1 MHKYI
6 TSQTQIQINM
16 ITQMVYITAHK
27 YTTSQTQIRIS
38 SCNIP
43 VIGMRRTH
51 MGTTWKWVNC
61 QIGTAQTPQSSCKHH
76 HVFLLHGFARAWAL
90 GLSPSHV
97 CVFPPVCP
105 SPSVF
110 LPCVHRPRVLSDLRP
125 NTWHSTHS
133 RHFSEVKAVF
143 ETLKPSK
150 GENTTKTKNAMSDL
164 LFLCQYSLSVRIYI
178 QFRN

>member
-1 MHKYI
+1 
-6 TSQTQIQINM
+6 
-16 ITQMVYITAHK
+16 MVYITAHK
-27 YTTSQTQIRIS
+27 YTTSQTQMRIS

-51 MGTTWKWVNC
+51 MGTAWKWVNC
-61 QIGTAQTPQSSCKHH
+61 QIGTAQTPHSSCKHH
-76 HVFLLHGFARAWAL
+76 HVFLFLWVCPGL
-90 GLSPSHV
+90 GPRSITFSCVCVSPSV
-97 CVFPPVCP
+97 SITLCVSPVCP
-105 SPSVF
+105 S
-110 LPCVHRPRVLSDLRP
+110 PRVLSDLPP

-150 GENTTKTKNAMSDL
+150 GENTTKTKKCKVRFAL
-164 LFLCQYSLSVRIYI
+164 PFPYSLSVRIYI

>member
-1 MHKYI
+1 
-6 TSQTQIQINM
+6 
-16 ITQMVYITAHK
+16 MVCITAHK
-27 YTTSQTQIRIS
+27 YTTSQTQIQIS

-51 MGTTWKWVNC
+51 MGTAWKWVNC

-90 GLSPSHV
+90 GLSSSHA

-110 LPCVHRPRVLSDLRP
+110 LPCVHRRVFWATCLQILGTLHTQGISLR
-125 NTWHSTHS
+125 SKQ
-133 RHFSEVKAVF
+133 FS
-143 ETLKPSK
+143 KPSNQAK
-150 GENTTKTKNAMSDL
+150 EKTQPRQKNAKSDL
-164 LFLCQYSLSVRIYI
+164 LFLFLIHCQSGYTFNSGTSSRWWQNIHEAD
-178 QFRN
+178 QS